1 MAEKAPPILLSCV
14 SSRTGVL
21 RGPPRNELV
30 LILDVGRLL
39 LEEMEQ
45 LMPFHIYLT
54 TQCPVL
60 STSPTFTSSLGRSSR
75 PVFRISKGTTPGRRS
90 LYRLLAARPAYFF
103 HIAGSDSIF
112 TNTPPTT
119 DLA

>member
-1 MAEKAPPILLSCV
+1 PPCHPDSAFRAELKGYPLRRICNDPVLRGKPMAEKAPPILLSCV

-60 STSPTFTSSLGRSSR
+60 STSPTFTSSL
-75 PVFRISKGTTPGRRS
+75 RR
-90 LYRLLAARPAYFF
+90 
-103 HIAGSDSIF
+103 
-112 TNTPPTT
+112 T
-119 DLA
+119 